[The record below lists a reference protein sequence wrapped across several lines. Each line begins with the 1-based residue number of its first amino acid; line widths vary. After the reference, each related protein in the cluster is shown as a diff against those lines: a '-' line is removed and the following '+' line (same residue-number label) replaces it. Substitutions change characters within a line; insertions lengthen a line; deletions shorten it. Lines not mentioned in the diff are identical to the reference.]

1 MCKGSVTEKADILF
15 DIILGPAKKFQG
27 EKEVSWRSGRII
39 RVFKMIVYLSE
50 IFPKKY

>member
-1 MCKGSVTEKADILF
+1 MCRGGIREKANILF
-15 DIILGPAKKFQG
+15 DIVLGPAKIFQG

-39 RVFKMIVYLSE
+39 RVFKMIIYLSE